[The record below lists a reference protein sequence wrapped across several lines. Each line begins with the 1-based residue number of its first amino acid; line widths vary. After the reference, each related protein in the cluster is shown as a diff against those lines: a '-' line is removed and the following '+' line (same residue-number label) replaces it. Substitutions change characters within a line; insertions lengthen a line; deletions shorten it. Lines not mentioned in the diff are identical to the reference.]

1 MRKTGA
7 SRDSGRATTTP
18 EKSEAHSIRQM
29 IERAAIDSL
38 PVARA
43 FSSAG
48 AILPYGCAASVQE
61 LFEAI
66 FNVSSM
72 PSHVSR
78 DRVRSASIAKV
89 ILGVLMG

>member
-1 MRKTGA
+1 ML
-7 SRDSGRATTTP
+7 
-18 EKSEAHSIRQM
+18 AHFHQ
-29 IERAAIDSL
+29 L
-38 PVARA
+38 VPYCLTVAPH
-43 FSSAG
+43 
-48 AILPYGCAASVQE
+48 LQE

>member
-1 MRKTGA
+1 M
-7 SRDSGRATTTP
+7 
-18 EKSEAHSIRQM
+18 
-29 IERAAIDSL
+29 
-38 PVARA
+38 
-43 FSSAG
+43 
-48 AILPYGCAASVQE
+48 LPYGCAASVQE
-61 LFEAI
+61 VFEAI